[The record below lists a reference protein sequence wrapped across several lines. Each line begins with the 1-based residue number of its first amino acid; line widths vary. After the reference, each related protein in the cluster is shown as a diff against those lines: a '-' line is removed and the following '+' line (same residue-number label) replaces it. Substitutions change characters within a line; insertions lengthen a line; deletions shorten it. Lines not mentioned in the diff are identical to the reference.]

1 MPSLSYDDRLIA
13 MFDSY
18 CKEVSRNYIKDLVRK
33 NERRGKYVS
42 HEPVDYLLG
51 LLGHEDAYPSH
62 AFTLE
67 VDGYACMVKDET
79 LYYALLSLKERQR
92 EVLLLGFWHSLTD
105 GEIWLHLTEEG
116 REIAAK
122 IYERHQFFTEQLI
135 AAGVNETT
143 AEEDACR
150 IEHAI
155 SDESFRKLQKYFMK
169 PK

>member
-1 MPSLSYDDRLIA
+1 MPSPSYDDRLIA

-67 VDGYACMVKDET
+67 VDGYYLGNTCLT
-79 LYYALLSLKERQR
+79 LEMAYLNARLWR
-92 EVLLLGFWHSLTD
+92 
-105 GEIWLHLTEEG
+105 G
-116 REIAAK
+116 RSP
-122 IYERHQFFTEQLI
+122 RGLR
-135 AAGVNETT
+135 G
-143 AEEDACR
+143 
-150 IEHAI
+150 
-155 SDESFRKLQKYFMK
+155 S
-169 PK
+169 

>member
-1 MPSLSYDDRLIA
+1 MPSPSYDDRLIA

-67 VDGYACMVKDET
+67 VDGYRCVVENET
-79 LYYALLSLKERQR
+79 LYHALSSLKRKQR
-92 EVLLLGFWHSLTD
+92 EVLLLGFWCSLTD
-105 GEIWLHLTEEG
+105 GEI
-116 REIAAK
+116 
-122 IYERHQFFTEQLI
+122 
-135 AAGVNETT
+135 
-143 AEEDACR
+143 AEKMEVSVRTVYNLRQRAFR
-150 IEHAI
+150 AI
-155 SDESFRKLQKYFMK
+155 RDYYGEK
-169 PK
+169 PTDNAINSGADPPGG